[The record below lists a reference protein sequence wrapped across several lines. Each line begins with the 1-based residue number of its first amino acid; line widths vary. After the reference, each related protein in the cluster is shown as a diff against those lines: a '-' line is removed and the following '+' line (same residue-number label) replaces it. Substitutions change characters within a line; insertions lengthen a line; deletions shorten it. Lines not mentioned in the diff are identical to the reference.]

1 MTSLRSFSAAAF
13 SALVLTAAL
22 SLAGCDIFGKGGNEY
37 RPWVTDILRVEVE
50 PNPVA
55 AGDTAVFTCVVEDSS
70 DLSLSFEWF
79 VAGEVETTPANSLE
93 WVAPLEDSTYH
104 PKVEVTRPGDADVQD
119 TQKRFSVTVT
129 TGDSAAAPAGRAR
142 TR

>member
-1 MTSLRSFSAAAF
+1 MTSLRSFSASAL

-22 SLAGCDIFGKGGNEY
+22 WLTGCDSIGGGNEY
-37 RPWVTDILRVEVE
+37 RPRVTEILRVEVE

-55 AGDTAVFTCVVEDSS
+55 AGDTAIFTCVVEDSS

-129 TGDSAAAPAGRAR
+129 TGDSAAAPASRAG